1 MQKQSKPRELKHI
14 LQIGLRSA
22 GLILFA
28 LGLSSFGVIR
38 ESTVTFLAEDGL
50 VITADQYVSA
60 PDNPY
65 ILLFHEQGSS
75 RGAFQKI
82 ARRLC
87 NMNYNC
93 LAVDARNG
101 ESWNF
106 VSNETAKLCRET
118 RCPVT
123 AADIELDMLA
133 AIRYAVQQ
141 SSQPVILFGSGAN
154 GSLCLKV
161 ATEQEQVKAV
171 IALSPGEYF
180 LPSIH
185 IEDAI
190 RGLKK
195 PAFITSSQT
204 EFPYVSRL
212 ASGVDTR
219 YLTLFEPQLGEGGRG
234 TSALTE
240 ANPHNSEY
248 WFALLL
254 FFKELV

>member
-1 MQKQSKPRELKHI
+1 MQKLSKPREWMHI
-14 LQIGLRSA
+14 LRIGLRSA

-28 LGLSSFGVIR
+28 LGWSSFGVIR

-50 VITADQYVSA
+50 VVTADQYVSA
-60 PDNPY
+60 PDHPY

-75 RGAFQKI
+75 RGEFQKI

-93 LAVDARNG
+93 LAVDVRNG

-106 VSNETAKLCRET
+106 VSNETAKLCRES

-123 AADIELDMLA
+123 HSDIELDMLA
-133 AIRYAVQQ
+133 AIRYATQE

-154 GSLCLKV
+154 GSLCLKI

-190 RGLKK
+190 RGLTK

-204 EFPYVSRL
+204 EIPYVSRL
-212 ASGVDTR
+212 ASGIDAR

-240 ANPHNSEY
+240 ENVHNSEY